1 MRVLMVSNFFV
12 STFVGGAEVSLYNT
26 ALGLREAGHEVRILG
41 INTRGNQRVNRELLV
56 DGLAVH
62 EVNILRQWKNRILQT
77 YDPGVATA
85 VRQEITRFRPD
96 VIHTHNLSGTSLAP
110 FRVAAQVGVPLV
122 ATLHDHWLLCA
133 NNMLMRRDHS
143 LCSPEAGGCN
153 QCFREYD
160 YWAPIP
166 QRRTVFRWLARSVH
180 TFISPSQRLID
191 LHVLGGYERERFRL
205 VRYGLRPLS
214 RPPVGTPPVISP
226 LHVGAQTMVFVAA
239 LVVSKGVEVLIRAL
253 PRLIESI
260 PNFRLVVAGRGPAKH
275 EEQLRSFGEHVIL
288 LGSVPRSHMA
298 DVFAGAGL
306 SVLPSIWFDNA
317 PLSISESL
325 MAGTPVLGSR
335 IGGIPEMIIEGE
347 TGYLRDPNN
356 PDELAEAAIAHFNRP
371 AVERRAMRRAC
382 MAFGERE
389 FAVDR
394 HISQVVDIYR
404 AAIG

>member
-1 MRVLMVSNFFV
+1 VRVLMVSNYFV

-26 ALGLREAGHEVRILG
+26 ALGLREAGHEVRILA
-41 INTRGNQRVNRELLV
+41 INTRGNQRVDRELSV

-62 EVNILRQWKNRILQT
+62 EVNLVRQWKNRVLQT
-77 YDPGVATA
+77 YDPGVAAA
-85 VRQEITRFRPD
+85 VREEITRSRPD

-110 FRVAAQVGVPLV
+110 YRVAAQVGVPLV

-133 NNMLMRRDHS
+133 NNMLMRRDHT
-143 LCSPEAGGCN
+143 LCSPETGHCN

-166 QRRTVFRWLARSVH
+166 QRRRVFRYLARHVH
-180 TFISPSQRLID
+180 TFVSPSQCLID

-205 VRYGLRPLS
+205 LRYGLHPLP
-214 RPPVGTPPVISP
+214 RPPVGMPPFLSR
-226 LHVGAQTMVFVAA
+226 LHVGAQTMVYVAA
-239 LVVSKGVEVLIRAL
+239 LVISKGVEVLIRAL

-260 PNFRLVVAGRGPAKH
+260 PHFRLAVAGRGPAKY
-275 EEQLRSFGEHVIL
+275 EEQLRSFGEHVTM
-288 LGSVPRSHMA
+288 LGAVPRSHIV

-306 SVLPSIWFDNA
+306 AVLPSIWYDNA

-347 TGYLRDPNN
+347 TGYLCEPNN
-356 PDELAEAAIAHFNRP
+356 PDELSEMAIAHFNRP
-371 AVERRAMRRAC
+371 VIERRAMRRAC
-382 MAFGERE
+382 MIYGERE
-389 FAVDR
+389 FAVAR
-394 HISQVVDIYR
+394 HIDQLLGIYR
-404 AAIG
+404 AAMG